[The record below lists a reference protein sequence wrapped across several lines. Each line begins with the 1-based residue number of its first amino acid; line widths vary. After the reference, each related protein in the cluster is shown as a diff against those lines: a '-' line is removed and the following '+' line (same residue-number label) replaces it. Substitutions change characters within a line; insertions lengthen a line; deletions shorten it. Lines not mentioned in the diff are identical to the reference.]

1 MLNCY
6 FFFAPS
12 PQAIFFQKGGVSFSR
27 VYVCVKAKL
36 TLVSFFLLFLC
47 TFPYLCSL
55 PNFLLEYA
63 NIFTHIYFTQVFF
76 YTDIFLTW
84 IRQYFYTDIPA
95 TSATFHMCLSLLML
109 LLMMILISMYFCFAL
124 LHVSDV
130 WVRQMERHL
139 VHSLFTAL
147 QQKCSDLSIFLF
159 LEYIYT
165 YLIFVTGA
173 TGGARENFF
182 WPV

>member
-1 MLNCY
+1 M
-6 FFFAPS
+6 FFSFAFCT
-12 PQAIFFQKGGVSFSR
+12 FFKIVHVCLGEKVKVLVFRGWM
-27 VYVCVKAKL
+27 YCVKAKL

-147 QQKCSDLSIFLF
+147 LQK
-159 LEYIYT
+159 YV
-165 YLIFVTGA
+165 LICP
-173 TGGARENFF
+173 FF
-182 WPV
+182 RY